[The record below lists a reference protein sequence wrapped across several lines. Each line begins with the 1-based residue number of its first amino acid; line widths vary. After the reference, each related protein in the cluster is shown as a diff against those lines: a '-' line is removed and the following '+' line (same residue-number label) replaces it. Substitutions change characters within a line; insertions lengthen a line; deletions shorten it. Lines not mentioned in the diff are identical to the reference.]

1 LISINLS
8 ILLDSDQLII
18 KIALH
23 IPFKEALNDLIV
35 LNKHYWLL
43 LFAGLIIFSVLVW
56 LEHKQNS
63 NIELQTQK
71 AYKETQRIINEKEL
85 TFVKIT
91 TKLIPDSLTLQ
102 RNWSSIIETAHDENI
117 IIQVYKN
124 DTLLVWSSNEIETKQ
139 CLTEFKTGSS
149 FYQGIN
155 GNYLAYKNINGS
167 YTYVLLYE
175 INSTY
180 AFKNQYI
187 NNHFNKELSYIK
199 DGFVLPK
206 SVEKFTDIKDIT
218 GNYLFSIQIFTSTEK
233 MNLAISIC
241 LSIIILFI
249 LFLIHM
255 IARNYIQKHFW
266 QTTVTFFAA
275 FFIIRWVNI
284 YYQIPVFIYEI
295 KLFDSSI
302 YASSE
307 WFPSL
312 GDLLID
318 SIIVFW
324 YLIILENLSK
334 KRLSKKKAIQ
344 WVWAK
349 FIILLLLSLS
359 SAHLAFSSIK
369 SLTIDSQISFNV
381 NNFSSINQFSLVGII
396 IAIILLLSIY
406 FICRNFVR
414 VAQSEKDKFLIQMI
428 LAGIIITCIYITF
441 AKFYFKTE
449 SYQLFLTTS
458 VIAAFILFKLFVK
471 KLNRFPQYF
480 VVSFIVSVFAA
491 LTITHWVNI
500 KERDNRKL
508 FAGKLV
514 TQNDI
519 TTDYF
524 LRTIE
529 KKIADDKNITD
540 YFLYFFTKSKFEK
553 RIKQLY
559 FTGYLSRF
567 EVSVFDYDTLGFD
580 LKQKNAYSYAQIN
593 KTYQNQTLETIDNYF
608 RYINGN
614 SSLKGYLAKFAIQK
628 NGKHVGYLFILL
640 QPKLIQDENRFD
652 ELLIEGFRQNKKKI
666 FDYSYAVYKDKH
678 LIFQSGEYPYRIT
691 NTWGEARD
699 TFRFFT
705 ENNFD
710 HLLYTDS
717 QPLTIAV
724 SKPADSAVQGI
735 ALFSFIFTF
744 CTLILIFV
752 LFVYIGINA
761 KFFRK
766 NKLFESA
773 FSKKLKTLFNR
784 FLLVENPDILYIRTR
799 IQTSI
804 IFIVFIT
811 LSSTSYFTVSFITQ
825 KYNSRQTERL
835 MKKLRNVV
843 ITIENEN
850 ITEMDDKSS
859 GELEAFINQIADVY
873 DTDVTLYDVN
883 GKIMASSIGKI
894 YDEGI
899 VSELMNPGAFF
910 HLNFLKESQ
919 FSQNEHIAS
928 LDFQTAYS
936 PVFRKKSELV
946 GYLQLPYFSQKSDLL
961 NEISSIIIGF
971 INLYVL
977 LFIIIGIIAYLV
989 SRNISYPLIL
999 IQQKLSKTIL
1009 GNKNE
1014 PINWHRDDEIGELVK
1029 QYNSMIL
1036 QLEESAKK
1044 LAETER
1050 EGAWRE
1056 IARQIAHEI
1065 KNPLTPMKLSIQHL
1079 QRAFK
1084 NNDANLEDKI
1094 NKTTNLLVSQIDTL
1108 SELATEFSS
1117 YAKMPA
1123 PTYERFNVKNI
1134 LDQIVE
1140 LYNTDTSILLVC
1152 DEHIEINFDR
1162 SYLSR
1167 SIGNIVKNAIQ
1178 SIPEGNEGKVEIL
1191 VSEDNENI
1199 HITVKDNG
1207 SGINAEQAGKIF
1219 MPYFSTK
1226 VSGMGLG
1233 LPLVK
1238 NMIESGGGKIS
1249 FKTLM
1254 NIGTEFYISLP
1265 KNTT

>member
-1 LISINLS
+1 M
-8 ILLDSDQLII
+8 
-18 KIALH
+18 KIQ
-23 IPFKEALNDLIV
+23 F
-35 LNKHYWLL
+35 KHYWLL
-43 LFAGLIIFSVLVW
+43 LTAGLLAFSLLVW

-63 NIELQTQK
+63 NVEFQTQK
-71 AYKETQRIINEKEL
+71 AYSETQRIINEKEL

-91 TKLIPDSLTLQ
+91 NKLIPDSSKLQ
-102 RNWSSIIETAHDENI
+102 RNWTSIIEIAHDENI

-124 DTLLVWSSNEIETKQ
+124 DTIIVWSSNEIDTKQ
-139 CLTEFKTGSS
+139 CLSEFKTGSS
-149 FYQGIN
+149 FYQGVN
-155 GNYLAYKNINGS
+155 GNYLAYKNTTGS
-167 YTYVLLYE
+167 FSYVLLYA
-175 INSTY
+175 INSNY

-187 NNHFNKELSYIK
+187 NNHFNTELSFIK

-206 SVEKFTDIKDIT
+206 AVENFKDIKDIT
-218 GNYLFSIQIFTSTEK
+218 GNYLFSIQIFTSSEK
-233 MNLAISIC
+233 INHAISI
-241 LSIIILFI
+241 LLLIVILI
-249 LFLIHM
+249 NLLLIHL
-255 IARNYIQKHFW
+255 IARNYIQKYFW
-266 QTTVTFFAA
+266 QTSVIFFAA

-284 YYQIPVFIYEI
+284 YFQLPVSIYEI
-295 KLFDSSI
+295 KLFDPSI
-302 YASSE
+302 YASSL

-318 SIIVFW
+318 TIICFW
-324 YLIILENLSK
+324 YLIILENVSSK
-334 KRLSKKKAIQ
+334 KAKTEVATSGIKWF
-344 WVWAK
+344 WVK
-349 FIILLLLSLS
+349 FISLLFLSLA

-381 NNFSSINQFSLVGII
+381 SNFALVNQFTLVGII
-396 IAIILLLSIY
+396 VAILLLLSVY

-414 VAQSEKDKFLIQMI
+414 TTQSRDEKNIVLM
-428 LAGIIITCIYITF
+428 GIVGVFITLTYTLF
-441 AKFYFKTE
+441 VKYYFKTDTF
-449 SYQLFLTTS
+449 QLLLPVSILAT
-458 VIAAFILFKLFVK
+458 FILFKLFIK
-471 KLNRFPQYF
+471 QLNRFPQYF
-480 VVSFIVSVFAA
+480 VVVFIISGFISI
-491 LTITHWVNI
+491 TITHWVNI

-567 EVSVFDYDTLGFD
+567 EVSVLDYDTLGFD
-580 LKQKNAYSYAQIN
+580 LKQKNSYSYSQIN
-593 KTYQNQTLETIDNYF
+593 KTYEKQTLETIDTYF
-608 RYINGN
+608 RYING
-614 SSLKGYLAKFAIQK
+614 SSTLKGYLAKFTVQK
-628 NGKHVGYLFILL
+628 KGNRVGYLFILL

-678 LIFQSGEYPYRIT
+678 LIFQSGDYPYRIT

-699 TFRFFT
+699 SFRFFT

-710 HLLYTDS
+710 HVLFTDS

-724 SKPADSAVQGI
+724 SKPADSVIQSV

-744 CTLILIFV
+744 CTLILIFI
-752 LFVYIGINA
+752 LFIYIGINA

-766 NKLFESA
+766 NKLLENS
-773 FSKKLKTLFNR
+773 FSRKIRNVFNH

-804 IFIVFIT
+804 IFIVFVT
-811 LSSTSYFTVSFITQ
+811 LASTSYFTVSFITQ

-835 MKKLRNVV
+835 MKKLRNVA

-883 GKIMASSIGKI
+883 GKVMASSIGKI

-919 FSQNEHIAS
+919 FSQNENIAA
-928 LDFQTAYS
+928 LDFQAAYS
-936 PVFRKKSELV
+936 PVFRKKSELL

-999 IQQKLSKTIL
+999 IQQKLSRTVL
-1009 GNKNE
+1009 GSKNE

-1084 NNDANLEDKI
+1084 NKDENIEDKI
-1094 NKTTNLLVSQIDTL
+1094 NRTTNLLVNQIDTL

-1123 PTYERFNVKNI
+1123 PSYEKLNVKNS
-1134 LDQIVE
+1134 LDQLVE
-1140 LYNTDTSILLVC
+1140 LYSANTDTKIFLEC
-1152 DEHIEINFDR
+1152 DDHIEINFDR

-1167 SIGNIVKNAIQ
+1167 SVGNIVKNAIQ
-1178 SIPEGNEGKVEIL
+1178 SIPEDKEGKVEIT
-1191 VSEDNENI
+1191 VTEDNET
-1199 HITVKDNG
+1199 ITINVKDNG
-1207 SGINAEQAGKIF
+1207 SGITDEQAEKIF

-1226 VSGMGLG
+1226 ISGMGLG

-1249 FKTLM
+1249 FKTMLD
-1254 NIGTEFYISLP
+1254 IGTEFTITLP

>member
-1 LISINLS
+1 MKV
-8 ILLDSDQLII
+8 Q
-18 KIALH
+18 
-23 IPFKEALNDLIV
+23 F
-35 LNKHYWLL
+35 KHYWLIL
-43 LFAGLIIFSVLVW
+43 ITGLILFSLLVW

-63 NIELQTQK
+63 NADLQLHK
-71 AYKETQRIINEKEL
+71 AYSESQRIINDKEL
-85 TFVKIT
+85 SFVKIT
-91 TKLIPDSLTLQ
+91 TKLIPDSTKLQ
-102 RNWSSIIETAHDENI
+102 RNWSSIIDIARAENI
-117 IIQVYKN
+117 IIHVYRN
-124 DTLLVWSSNEIETKQ
+124 DTLILWSSNEISTKQ
-139 CLTEFKTGSS
+139 CLTEFKIGSS

-155 GNYLAYKNINGS
+155 GNYLAYKNTNGS
-167 YTYVLLYE
+167 YSYVLLYV
-175 INSTY
+175 INSNY

-187 NNHFNKELSYIK
+187 NNRFNNELSFIK
-199 DGFVLPK
+199 EGFVLPK
-206 SVEKFTDIKDIT
+206 PVENFKDIKDIT
-218 GNYLFSIQIFTSTEK
+218 GNYLFSLQIFTSAEK
-233 MNLAISIC
+233 LSTAISI
-241 LSIIILFI
+241 LLLLIIFI
-249 LFLIHM
+249 NLLMIHV
-255 IARNYIQKHFW
+255 IARNYIQKYFW
-266 QTTVTFFAA
+266 QTSILFFAA
-275 FFIIRWVNI
+275 FFVIRWINI
-284 YYQIPVFIYEI
+284 FYQLPVFIYEI
-295 KLFDSSI
+295 KLFDPSV
-302 YASSE
+302 YASSQ

-318 SIIVFW
+318 SMICFW
-324 YLIILENLSK
+324 YLIIVENITKRRKGPVQLEG
-334 KRLSKKKAIQ
+334 Q
-344 WVWAK
+344 K
-349 FIILLLLSLS
+349 FFWLKFSSLLILSLA
-359 SAHLAFSSIK
+359 SAETAFNFIK
-369 SLTIDSQISFNV
+369 NLTIDSQISFNV
-381 NNFSSINQFSLVGII
+381 SSLSSVNQFTLEGII
-396 IAIILLLSIY
+396 VAIIMLLSVY

-414 VAQSEKDKFLIQMI
+414 KAQSQKKIFFSKMI
-428 LAGIIITCIYITF
+428 LVGVALTICYIVFVT
-441 AKFYFKTE
+441 
-449 SYQLFLTTS
+449 LFLRQDGFQVMLS
-458 VIAAFILFKLFVK
+458 VSILSAFILFKLFIK
-471 KLNRFPQYF
+471 QLNRFPQYF
-480 VVSFIVSVFAA
+480 IVVFIISAFTAV
-491 LTITHWVNI
+491 TITHWVNI

-567 EVSVFDYDTLGFD
+567 EVSVFDYDTLGYD
-580 LKQKNAYSYAQIN
+580 LKQKNSYSYAQIN
-593 KTYQNQTLETIDNYF
+593 KTYEKQTLETIDTYF
-608 RYINGN
+608 RYIN
-614 SSLKGYLAKFAIQK
+614 SSATFKGYLAKFEIQK
-628 NGKHVGYLFILL
+628 KGNRVGYLFILL

-652 ELLIEGFRQNKKKI
+652 ELLIEGYRQNKKKN

-678 LIFQSGEYPYRIT
+678 LIFQSGDYPYRIT

-705 ENNFD
+705 ENNFN
-710 HLLYTDS
+710 HLLFTDD

-724 SKPADSAVQGI
+724 SKPADSLMQGV

-744 CTLILIFV
+744 CTLILIFI
-752 LFVYIGINA
+752 LFTYIGINA
-761 KFFRK
+761 KYFRNNRLFENAFFR
-766 NKLFESA
+766 NLRSV
-773 FSKKLKTLFNR
+773 FNR

-811 LSSTSYFTVSFITQ
+811 LASTSYFTVSFITQ
-825 KYNSRQTERL
+825 KYNSKQTERL

-850 ITEMDDKSS
+850 ITEMDDISS

-873 DTDVTLYDVN
+873 DTDVTLYDAN
-883 GKIMASSIGKI
+883 GKVMASSISKI

-919 FSQNEHIAS
+919 YNQDEHIAS
-928 LDFQTAYS
+928 LDFQAAYS
-936 PVFRKKSELV
+936 PVFRKKSELI

-977 LFIIIGIIAYLV
+977 LFIIIGVIAYVV

-999 IQQKLSKTIL
+999 IQQKLSRTVL
-1009 GNKNE
+1009 GSKNE

-1079 QRAFK
+1079 HRAFK

-1094 NKTTNLLVSQIDTL
+1094 NRTTNLLINQIDSL

-1117 YAKMPA
+1117 YAKMPT
-1123 PTYERFNVKNI
+1123 PNYEKINVKNI
-1134 LDQIVE
+1134 LEQIVE
-1140 LYNTDTSILLVC
+1140 LYSSNTDSEITLECNES
-1152 DEHIEINFDR
+1152 IEINFDR

-1167 SIGNIVKNAIQ
+1167 SIGNIVKNALQ
-1178 SIPEGNEGKVEIL
+1178 SIPDDKKGIVKISVQ
-1191 VSEDNENI
+1191 EDNENI
-1199 HITVKDNG
+1199 TILVNDNG
-1207 SGINAEQAGKIF
+1207 SGITDEQAEKIF

-1226 VSGMGLG
+1226 ISGMGLG

-1249 FKTLM
+1249 FHTQLDV
-1254 NIGTEFYISLP
+1254 GTEFSITLP

>member
-1 LISINLS
+1 MK
-8 ILLDSDQLII
+8 II
-18 KIALH
+18 
-23 IPFKEALNDLIV
+23 
-35 LNKHYWLL
+35 NKHYWLL
-43 LFAGLIIFSVLVW
+43 LIAGLIAFTGLVW

-63 NIELQTQK
+63 NTDLHLKK
-71 AYKETQRIINEKEL
+71 AYAETQRIINEKEL
-85 TFVKIT
+85 SFVKIT
-91 TKLIPDSLTLQ
+91 TKLIPDSSKLQ
-102 RNWSSIIETAHDENI
+102 RNWSSIIETANDENI

-124 DTLLVWSSNEIETKQ
+124 DSLIVWSSNEIETKQ
-139 CLTEFKTGSS
+139 CLSEFKIGSS
-149 FYQGIN
+149 FYQGVN
-155 GNYLAYKNINGS
+155 GNYLVYKNVNGS
-167 YTYVLLYE
+167 FSYVLLYN
-175 INSTY
+175 INSSY

-187 NNHFNKELSYIK
+187 SNHFNNELSFIK

-206 SVEKFTDIKDIT
+206 SVENYKDIKDIT
-218 GNYLFSIQIFTSTEK
+218 GNYLFSIQIFTSSEK
-233 MNLAISIC
+233 LNKAISI
-241 LSIIILFI
+241 LLLIIILFN
-249 LFLIHM
+249 LFLIHF
-255 IARNYIQKHFW
+255 ISRSYIQKYTR
-266 QTTVTFFAA
+266 QTSVIFFVL
-275 FFIIRWVNI
+275 FFIIRWINV
-284 YYQIPVFIYEI
+284 YYQLPVFVYEI
-295 KLFDSSI
+295 KLFDPSI
-302 YASSE
+302 YASSQ

-312 GDLLID
+312 GDLFID
-318 SIIVFW
+318 TIIVFW
-324 YLIILENLSK
+324 YLVLLENLSPK
-334 KRLSKKKAIQ
+334 NVQDNKITKWFWI
-344 WVWAK
+344 K
-349 FIILLLLSLS
+349 FILLLLLSL
-359 SAHLAFSSIK
+359 AATHIAFSSIK

-381 NNFSSINQFSLVGII
+381 SNFSSINQFTLVGMIV
-396 IAIILLLSIY
+396 AIILLLSVY

-414 VAQSEKDKFLIQMI
+414 IAQSKKDKNVEMIIISGIFIASLYVIFSRYFLHTDNFQLLLSVSI
-428 LAGIIITCIYITF
+428 LAT
-441 AKFYFKTE
+441 
-449 SYQLFLTTS
+449 
-458 VIAAFILFKLFVK
+458 FILFKLFIK

-480 VVSFIVSVFAA
+480 VVTFIVSLFIAF
-491 LTITHWVNI
+491 TITHWVNI
-500 KERDNRKL
+500 KERNNRKL

-567 EVSVFDYDTLGFD
+567 DVSIFDYDTLGYD
-580 LKQKNAYSYAQIN
+580 LKQKNSYSYFQLN
-593 KTYQNQTLETIDNYF
+593 KIYEKQTLETIDTYF
-608 RYINGN
+608 RYINE
-614 SSLKGYLAKFAIQK
+614 SSTLKGYLAKFLVQK
-628 NGKHVGYLFILL
+628 KGNRVGYLFILL

-710 HLLYTDS
+710 HLLYTDA

-724 SKPADSAVQGI
+724 SKPADSVIQGI

-744 CTLILIFV
+744 CTLILIFI
-752 LFVYIGINA
+752 LFAYIGINA

-766 NKLFESA
+766 NKLLENNISRKFR
-773 FSKKLKTLFNR
+773 TIFNR
-784 FLLVENPDILYIRTR
+784 LLLVENPDILYIRTR

-804 IFIVFIT
+804 IFIVFLT
-811 LSSTSYFTVSFITQ
+811 LASTSYFTVSFITQ

-873 DTDVTLYDVN
+873 DTDVTLYDLN
-883 GKIMASSIGKI
+883 GKVMASSIGKI

-899 VSELMNPGAFF
+899 VSELMNPSAFF
-910 HLNFLKESQ
+910 HLNFLRESQ

-928 LDFQTAYS
+928 LDFQAAYS
-936 PVFRKKSELV
+936 PVFRKKSELL

-999 IQQKLSKTIL
+999 IQQKLSNTVL

-1084 NNDANLEDKI
+1084 NNDANIEDKI
-1094 NKTTNLLVSQIDTL
+1094 NRTTNLLVNQIDTL

-1117 YAKMPA
+1117 YAKMPE
-1123 PTYERFNVKNI
+1123 PYYENIILKNI
-1134 LDQIVE
+1134 LDQVME
-1140 LYNTDTSILLVC
+1140 LYSSNSDTQINVHC
-1152 DEHIEINFDR
+1152 DEQIEINFDR

-1178 SIPEGNEGKVEIL
+1178 SIPESKEGKVDII
-1191 VSEDNENI
+1191 VTDDNENI
-1199 HITVKDNG
+1199 TIIVKDNG
-1207 SGINAEQAGKIF
+1207 TGISEEQADKIF
-1219 MPYFSTK
+1219 LPYFSTK
-1226 VSGMGLG
+1226 ISGVGLG
-1233 LPLVK
+1233 LALVK

-1254 NIGTEFYISLP
+1254 NIGTEFIIILP